1 MTQLVTMA
9 AMAAATAAKVVVEK
23 IAATSATVPPAAPLK
38 PYQPNQRMNTPR
50 APSVMLWPGMAL
62 DLPLASYLPMRAPR
76 NAAPMKA
83 MMPPTMWITAEP
95 AQSRKPSSE
104 SQPPPQT
111 QWVSMG

>member
-1 MTQLVTMA
+1 
-9 AMAAATAAKVVVEK
+9 
-23 IAATSATVPPAAPLK
+23 
-38 PYQPNQRMNTPR
+38 
-50 APSVMLWPGMAL
+50 
-62 DLPLASYLPMRAPR
+62 
-76 NAAPMKA
+76 MKA